1 MYFLILRIRLYL
13 FIVILAG
20 SVKLM
25 GFDLR
30 DEDDDEDEID
40 FKDYEESETK

>member
-1 MYFLILRIRLYL
+1 
-13 FIVILAG
+13 VILAG

-30 DEDDDEDEID
+30 DEDDDEDD
-40 FKDYEESETK
+40 NVLFNNGN